1 MNPTWNVVDCISDIT
16 IIIENSMR
24 FISLHAYELNIN
36 TRIKVVNTNSLE
48 GYRLTGYR
56 YCKRSQILDLQFD
69 KVIVPGTYNLTIG
82 STIRRP
88 WDRSWNGVVKYEY
101 KKSGTNLE
109 KARLVIMQPNMA
121 RRVFPCWDE
130 PELKA
135 VFNISVLYPENLK
148 VFSNEPKLYTEKF
161 NSEINK
167 TYFNDTPPIS
177 PSNVFIAL
185 LEDND
190 NRTKSEISNS
200 DTIWHMSQKKMLQ
213 DATSI
218 IAAADYCLTF
228 FTGLIGVLPKRNHI
242 VFPNNTIN
250 SMGCFGLIIYSEKDF
265 LYDKDIDFPGRKAH
279 IGEVISHQMARQPF
293 TAVITQSWRA
303 DLWIGESLSKLYS
316 HYIMNEVFIGLLS
329 SSVQLMDLYAIQIL
343 QLTFQYETNC
353 QMRALSEY
361 DVEVADE
368 IDVGLCSR
376 WYYNKGFALLRMIEH
391 MITRDKFQLA
401 IKKYMREFKFRS
413 ATSYN
418 LWITLQHTLDDRTN
432 QMVRI
437 SEIMDT
443 WLSQRYYPVINVFH
457 NRQNNTV
464 ILNITGSV
472 DMRKYTWMVPTTYT
486 SYNALSYMISN
497 IVIDTSEITIIKLG
511 QNIDFAIFNREQSG
525 YFRVNYDK
533 NSWNRIANVLHSDNY
548 NQINVLNRAQLID
561 DAYYFMRQNY
571 ISPHIFW
578 RIASY
583 LKHDVS
589 YIAWYPMF
597 NILSFMWPIWNN
609 PTTGVKHIKEEVLQI
624 LDGLLQNLGYEEKN
638 DEDNMY
644 KTLRLLG
651 TRWACKLGHRKC
663 QIAAT
668 TQLSGHLFKPDDNKF
683 SSWWKDWVYCT
694 GMSLANETIS
704 EMLFE
709 KYKNTTDIEILRYLF
724 CSDDAQIIVKYMDVM
739 LSFIRQNMLSYNE
752 VIKLYRVVLKKHI
765 RKDDVLKYIVENK
778 NIQIWGLGTTLNTK
792 LFGDM
797 IMNVYLDEHFFKI
810 RVFAVDNAS
819 LFKINLNDISKL
831 ERAQKKRISKMKEI
845 IFGNPY

>member
-1 MNPTWNVVDCISDIT
+1 MALRNIYMKFLILLSYISICAAVMPDYFATDHDQSLDMDLQHCDFSSYNDLLVSNTRPIRYNLNILILALMNPTWNVVDCISDIT

-109 KARLVIMQPNMA
+109 KA
-121 RRVFPCWDE
+121 
-130 PELKA
+130 
-135 VFNISVLYPENLK
+135 
-148 VFSNEPKLYTEKF
+148 
-161 NSEINK
+161 
-167 TYFNDTPPIS
+167 
-177 PSNVFIAL
+177 
-185 LEDND
+185 
-190 NRTKSEISNS
+190 
-200 DTIWHMSQKKMLQ
+200 
-213 DATSI
+213 
-218 IAAADYCLTF
+218 
-228 FTGLIGVLPKRNHI
+228 
-242 VFPNNTIN
+242 
-250 SMGCFGLIIYSEKDF
+250 SEKDV
-265 LYDKDIDFPGRKAH
+265 LYDKDIDFPGYKAH

-361 DVEVADE
+361 NVEVADE

-525 YFRVNYDK
+525 YFRVNYDE

-571 ISPHIFW
+571 VSPHIFW

-668 TQLSGHLFKPDDNKF
+668 TQLSGHLFKSDDNKF
-683 SSWWKDWVYCT
+683 SSWWKDWVYCA

-709 KYKNTTDIEILRYLF
+709 KYKNTTDIDILRYLF

-739 LSFIRQNMLSYNE
+739 LSFIRQNMLPYNE
-752 VIKLYRVVLKKHI
+752 VIKLYGVVLKKHI

-778 NIQIWGLGTTLNTK
+778 NIEIWRLGTTLNTK

-797 IMNVYLDEHFFKI
+797 IMNVYLGEHFFKI
-810 RVFAVDNAS
+810 VEFAANNAD
-819 LFKINLNDISKL
+819 LFKINLYDISKL
-831 ERAQKKRISKMKEI
+831 ERAQKKRINKMKEV